1 MDYHLTWY
9 KCCPY
14 WDDVQW
20 PWPASIPQR
29 SRSHK
34 TFKGQSTHASVTCS
48 YIQEYLGY
56 QSNNLYFLFSHSWPV
71 VVYTFCQVQRTS
83 QVERKT
89 KCSKNNNDGGYSR
102 PLDCLVFTVFV
113 RSTTNHKCSQLFIYI
128 YVLRLFVMFG
138 GHVYIARPVILC
150 SQFSMQ
156 IVIQMLYRQL
166 IMMLKVYVLS
176 RFNNVV

>member
-56 QSNNLYFLFSHSWPV
+56 RSNNLYFLFSHSWPV

-89 KCSKNNNDGGYSR
+89 KCSK
-102 PLDCLVFTVFV
+102 
-113 RSTTNHKCSQLFIYI
+113 STTTGDIAVLWTALFSLSLSAQLQIINALSCSLTYM
-128 YVLRLFVMFG
+128 YWNCLSCLEDMFT
-138 GHVYIARPVILC
+138 
-150 SQFSMQ
+150 
-156 IVIQMLYRQL
+156 
-166 IMMLKVYVLS
+166 
-176 RFNNVV
+176 